1 MASSKLKKVQ
11 ITNVLV
17 NFLSVCPLILPES
30 RSKETWLKRGDGGNR
45 GTVLAPH
52 EGYIPSQIS
61 QTPDQGTKPGCTRIP
76 NVLKVKWDVKAK
88 GQICVDGRKQRKNV
102 VPVEA
107 TSPTVSTESI
117 LITEKLMGM
126 RDTTLGYSTSRLI
139 FSVQT
144 WTRT

>member
-1 MASSKLKKVQ
+1 MGV
-11 ITNVLV
+11 TEE
-17 NFLSVCPLILPES
+17 LSRLHMRDTFRPKSAKHLT
-30 RSKETWLKRGDGGNR
+30 KEQNQDALEY
-45 GTVLAPH
+45 LMF
-52 EGYIPSQIS
+52 
-61 QTPDQGTKPGCTRIP
+61 
-76 NVLKVKWDVKAK
+76 LKVKWDVKAK